1 VTKKKDSVAL
11 FEVISKSR
19 QKRGDS
25 DLGVPGWIEP
35 PEAPRQQAEKP
46 SVPAR
51 QAAAIPQAPS
61 RPVEPAIGVVGGRL
75 TVSLNYVSC
84 MVIAMGLLVLL
95 LAAFWLGRATGGA
108 AKGEPTEAGV
118 AGFTEGQSTGG
129 SITEGGTRPPPSTG
143 HQKATDVTRSAE
155 FHLPVTRVPK
165 RVSGKYYLVI
175 ESIKKNT
182 DAATQKTNREEAD
195 RIIEFCKQKG
205 EPSELRSM
213 KGRFIVWSLTPHDS
227 SESEAA
233 LRHARFIQDNLGK
246 EYFEKYKT
254 YKFLHTKNG
263 KFTPWYIR
271 QP

>member
-35 PEAPRQQAEKP
+35 PEAPPQQAEAPPVPVRQAEAPP
-46 SVPAR
+46 SPAR

-75 TVSLNYVSC
+75 MVSLNYVSC
-84 MVIAMGLLVLL
+84 LVIAMGLLVLL
-95 LAAFWLGRATGGA
+95 VAAFWLGRATGGA
-108 AKGEPTEAGV
+108 ARVEPTEAVGT
-118 AGFTEGQSTGG
+118 GLNEGKSTGET
-129 SITEGGTRPPPSTG
+129 IAGGDTRPPPGAEYQET
-143 HQKATDVTRSAE
+143 TEVTR
-155 FHLPVTRVPK
+155 LPK

-182 DAATQKTNREEAD
+182 DAASRKANRKEAE

-227 SESEAA
+227 SGSEAA

-263 KFTPWYIR
+263 EFAPWYIR